1 MANNAMANFAKVPVV
16 NVHKENLEKFAPV
29 IVKNIQDCDF
39 LGIDC
44 ELSGLGDRKKL
55 NAPAIDDRY
64 KNTSLVAK
72 TRSIISLG
80 LSMFKLLPNSSS
92 DTVSHWT
99 YSVKTYNL
107 LVLCS
112 EDYIVE
118 PKSLQFLVQH
128 GFDFSAQY
136 KLGIGYNRGNDDTDD
151 KTATKQPLRE
161 LFTEI
166 VKARKPVILHNGLID
181 LVFLYHNLWAALPS
195 QLGTFIADIIEMFP
209 AGIYDTKYIAD
220 YVSRTQSSYLEFVF
234 RKEQTTNAEK
244 YEKDRPHVKLVLDQE
259 DLDSV
264 EWRQCGLETEAE
276 ASVEV
281 CFSYA
286 QHGHCPSGNSCTL
299 SHNIDSILKQKNR
312 EQDKKRRK
320 RTHEDSEKDNSEEQ
334 DNKRGKILQDDTEK
348 AENGE
353 HPLKN
358 GISSENGS
366 CTNSN
371 SGGHRAGYDAF
382 MTAFSFSTFLVHQTQ
397 LPATPTSFRPEI
409 IKADKL
415 VNRIYLVCKD
425 FPLLVQKSAFAKCSV
440 QHDAKMRR
448 LGLYTS
454 DKKISS

>member
-1 MANNAMANFAKVPVV
+1 MTTNDATANFSKVPVV
-16 NVHKENLEKFAPV
+16 NVHKENIKKFEH
-29 IVKNIQDCDF
+29 IIIKDIQDCDF

-55 NAPAIDDRY
+55 NAPTIDDRY

-80 LSMFKLLPNSSS
+80 LSMFKLLPNSTSQS
-92 DTVSHWT
+92 VSHWT

-118 PKSLQFLVQH
+118 PASLQFLVQH
-128 GFDFSAQY
+128 GFDFGAQY
-136 KLGIGYNRGNDDTDD
+136 KLGIGYNRGNDITEDTS
-151 KTATKQPLRE
+151 KQSLRE
-161 LFTEI
+161 LFAEI

-181 LVFLYHNLWAALPS
+181 LVFLYHNLWAALPT
-195 QLGTFIADIIEMFP
+195 QLGTFISDIGEMFP

-220 YVSRTQSSYLEFVF
+220 YVSRTQASFLEFVF
-234 RKEQTTNAEK
+234 RKEQKTNAEK
-244 YEKDRPHVKLVLDQE
+244 CEKDRPHVKLVLEQE

-264 EWRQCGLETEAE
+264 EWRFCGLESDTEGSE
-276 ASVEV
+276 NQEV

-286 QHGHCPSGNSCTL
+286 QHGHCPASNSCHL
-299 SHNIDSILKQKNR
+299 SHNIDSILRQKNR

-320 RTHEDSEKDNSEEQ
+320 RTHEEVEIVENVDNEE
-334 DNKRGKILQDDTEK
+334 
-348 AENGE
+348 
-353 HPLKN
+353 HHMKN
-358 GISSENGS
+358 GKNNGNEISSV
-366 CTNSN
+366 SN

-397 LPATPTSFRPEI
+397 LPANPATFWPEN
-409 IKADKL
+409 IKTDKL
-415 VNRIYLVCKD
+415 VNRIYLVSKD
-425 FPLLVQKSAFAKCSV
+425 FPLLVQKSAFSKCSV

-448 LGLYTS
+448 LGMYANC
-454 DKKISS
+454 D

>member
-1 MANNAMANFAKVPVV
+1 MTNNAMANFAKVPVV
-16 NVHKENLEKFAPV
+16 NVHKENLEKFEPV

-80 LSMFKLLPNSSS
+80 LSMFKLLPNSTS

-264 EWRQCGLETEAE
+264 EWRQCGLETDSE

-320 RTHEDSEKDNSEEQ
+320 RTHEDSEKDNSDEQ
-334 DNKRGKILQDDTEK
+334 DNKRGKILHDDTEK

-353 HPLKN
+353 HTLKN

-366 CTNSN
+366 STNSN

-454 DKKISS
+454 DQ